1 MRINIIALILLL
13 LASLQA
19 PAQSVRQLYR
29 QARESYDAGEYARS
43 IKNYRQILDQLPD
56 EAEYADD
63 RAFYL
68 RPYTD
73 LLLLMGGYEDVE
85 NLLRDP
91 AYSGYIT
98 LQINLAAAL
107 GYKDKYDEALGLL
120 DGLARRSDAK
130 EFKGRI
136 QQNAGF
142 ICMQAGDYGAAIDR
156 FGEALSDFKGFERN
170 IVESNMALC
179 QARLG
184 RFAEA
189 NAFIGK
195 ALKGLKTGGK
205 ATERDYI
212 RALRKSA
219 EIYYLQHNRAKA
231 LSQFRS
237 YFNLE
242 KNWLIANLQQISVAN
257 RLNLWTS
264 EKALLSKCFLLEGF
278 APEFLYEVAM
288 FRRLTSLLGMR
299 DVKSLKNMLASGP
312 DDIRRSLKP
321 GEAAVEFIS
330 YADAGG
336 DEQYAAIV
344 MPKEGKA
351 RFVKLF
357 DVNSVYQPGAVG
369 VNSIFDVIKREKP
382 EEKNALYTDGAL
394 ADKVWA
400 PIVSALPRNVATIY
414 FAPEGIFHFW
424 GIENMPF
431 SGREKYKLHRVTST
445 ASLAG
450 RAGHTARSPRSS
462 LVIGGL
468 NYSSLPQDSDAT
480 MPNHDAADMIADRVG
495 SNDIFNYLPG
505 TRSEVDSICTRLDA
519 TDLRH
524 SVGESDL
531 KTMMPEFDLVHI
543 ATHGYAL
550 DLGIRKRPVML
561 NDSIAIDQSLNAAG
575 LALTGAN
582 VACRYPDR
590 EDGLLSAREI
600 CDLDLRNV
608 DFVILSA
615 CQTAQGD
622 LTDEGAAGLVRG
634 LKNAGVRTV
643 MATLWSV
650 DDRSTMMFMQELYRL
665 LGQGVSKHEAY
676 VGAQNHLKSY
686 VSSIPY
692 RRFSPATLAR
702 DNKTYYHTTTY
713 DAPYYW
719 APFILI
725 DDL

>member
-1 MRINIIALILLL
+1 MRTYRIFAILLL
-13 LASLQA
+13 LGSLSAS
-19 PAQSVRQLYR
+19 AQSVRQLYR
-29 QARESYDAGEYARS
+29 QAREWHATGDYARS
-43 IKNYRQILDQLPD
+43 LKSYRQILDLLPGD
-56 EAEYADD
+56 AEYADD

-73 LLLLMGGYEDVE
+73 LLLLTGGYEDVE
-85 NLLRDP
+85 DLLGDP
-91 AYSGYIT
+91 AYSRYIT

-107 GYKDKYDEALGLL
+107 GYQGKYDEATSML
-120 DGLARRSDAK
+120 DRLVRRDDAGD
-130 EFKGRI
+130 FKGRML
-136 QQNAGF
+136 QNAGF
-142 ICMQAGDYGAAIDR
+142 IYMESGDYRSAVDR
-156 FGEALSDFKGFERN
+156 FRESLPSFKGYERN

-179 QARLG
+179 LARLG

-189 NAFIGK
+189 NSCMAR
-195 ALKGLKTGGK
+195 ALKGLKAGGK
-205 ATERDYI
+205 AKARDYI

-219 EIYYLQHNRAKA
+219 EIHYLQNDRAKA
-231 LSQFRS
+231 LSGFRT

-242 KNWLIANLQQISVAN
+242 KDWLMANLSGMSVTD
-257 RLNLWTS
+257 RLNLWMS
-264 EKALLSKCFLLEGF
+264 EKTLLSKCFMLEGY

-299 DVKSLKNMLASGP
+299 DLDKLKTLLAVGT
-312 DDIRRSLKP
+312 DDIRRSLKT

-330 YADAGG
+330 HAGADGN
-336 DEQYAAIV
+336 ERYAAIV
-344 MPKEGKA
+344 LPKKGNA
-351 RFVKLF
+351 RFVRLF
-357 DVNSVYQPGAVG
+357 DVDMIYRPDAVG
-369 VNSIFDVIKREKP
+369 VSSIFDVINREDP
-382 EEKNALYTDGAL
+382 DDKNALYTDTGL
-394 ADKVWA
+394 ADMVWR
-400 PIVSALPRNVATIY
+400 PIVLVLPRDVSTVY

-431 SGREKYKLHRVTST
+431 GEKDKYELHRVTST

-450 RAGHTARSPRSS
+450 RTEPVNRATRSS

-468 NYSSLPQDSDAT
+468 NYSSLPQDSTVAA
-480 MPNHDAADMIADRVG
+480 PNHDAAEMIADRVG
-495 SNDIFNYLPG
+495 VNDIFNYLPG
-505 TRSEVDSICTRLDA
+505 TRSEVDSISSRLDEA
-519 TDLRH
+519 NLKH
-524 SVGESDL
+524 SVGEADL
-531 KTMMPEFDLVHI
+531 KAMMPKFNLVHI

-550 DLGIRKRPVML
+550 DLGIRKRPEWL

-582 VACRYPDR
+582 IACRYPDR

-600 CDLDLRNV
+600 CDLDLSNV

-634 LKNAGVRTV
+634 LKNAGVKTV

-650 DDRSTMMFMQELYRL
+650 DDRSTMMFMQEFYRL
-665 LGQGVSKHEAY
+665 SGQGASKHEAY
-676 VGAQNHLKSY
+676 VGAQNHLKAY
-686 VSSIPY
+686 TSSIPY
-692 RRFSPATLAR
+692 RRFSPATLSR
-702 DNKTYYHTTTY
+702 ERKTYYNTTKY

-725 DDL
+725 DDI